1 MSDPSRGPLDY
12 ASRAPDSRVTVI
24 VFVVVGF
31 AGLLLGFLLPIFFD
45 VTPTQRRGGGGK
57 PQQAPPVVPGAAGE
71 ATTEA
76 SR

>member
-1 MSDPSRGPLDY
+1 MSDSSRGPLDY

-45 VTPTQRRGGGGK
+45 VTPTQRRGGGK
-57 PQQAPPVVPGAAGE
+57 QQQAPPVVPGAAGE